1 MWCICCGND
10 PVLVIPYR
18 PLSEAPV
25 ASIAEGSAEEG
36 VSEEAHAS
44 DGPSGP
50 DSSPGQVEESQP
62 DVQASDARPA
72 APQVILH
79 ALGLSPVCES
89 V

>member
-1 MWCICCGND
+1 MHS
-10 PVLVIPYR
+10 R

-25 ASIAEGSAEEG
+25 ASIAEAPAEEA
-36 VSEEAHAS
+36 VSEEEHAS
-44 DGPSGP
+44 GGPLAP

-62 DVQASDARPA
+62 AVQASDARPA

-79 ALGLSPVCES
+79 VLCLSSGPES